1 MLALRPA
8 KALYLVIGC
17 VRDGS
22 PSLPLPENLHKVCR
36 NNSTAVDW
44 QHIMTSRLNGIGQTL
59 SQSLHLSADDAH
71 EREKVEEAE
80 RATYRRTYW
89 QGYAKKVKRIFGT
102 VTPDEY
108 EAVKQRADEAGRSVW
123 RQVWAESQAYWRA
136 QPLATGEIADNQ
148 RELVTELRRIGN
160 NLNQLARLGHI
171 QNRKQGAVK
180 TNEGSLEAEAMQQ
193 LARLEEVVTKF
204 DDGVTIRVQR
214 QD

>member
-1 MLALRPA
+1 
-8 KALYLVIGC
+8 
-17 VRDGS
+17 
-22 PSLPLPENLHKVCR
+22 
-36 NNSTAVDW
+36 
-44 QHIMTSRLNGIGQTL
+44 MTSRINGIGQAL

-71 EREKVEEAE
+71 EREKAEEIE

-102 VTPDEY
+102 VTPEDY
-108 EAVKQRADEAGRSVW
+108 NAVKQRADEAGRSVW

-180 TNEGSLEAEAMQQ
+180 TNEGSLEAEAMEQ

-204 DDGVTIRVQR
+204 DDGVTIRVHR
-214 QD
+214 QG